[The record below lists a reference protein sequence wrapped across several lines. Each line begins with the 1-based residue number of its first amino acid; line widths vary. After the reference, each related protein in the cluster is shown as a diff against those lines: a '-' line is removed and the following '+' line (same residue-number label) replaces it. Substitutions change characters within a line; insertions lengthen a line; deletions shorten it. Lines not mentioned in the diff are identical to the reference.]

1 MGFLYSIILIKQ
13 RPARDGQK
21 LTTPQRFPDYRW
33 AAEHFIGFIYSPH
46 GTHKDCP
53 TLYLIK
59 NTVWEMWSLDFTCEI
74 IRKEASA
81 DDSLELK
88 FIRVKHLRDPGLE
101 RHAETWY
108 WFYIEQPADSVKVCH
123 WVSSC
128 RLSDWWLF
136 RVSVSQSS
144 GGHK

>member
-1 MGFLYSIILIKQ
+1 
-13 RPARDGQK
+13 
-21 LTTPQRFPDYRW
+21 
-33 AAEHFIGFIYSPH
+33 
-46 GTHKDCP
+46 
-53 TLYLIK
+53 
-59 NTVWEMWSLDFTCEI
+59 MWSLDFTCEI

-101 RHAETWY
+101 RHAETCY